1 MNTID
6 PNIQNEKQLQELLQK
21 QITTFE
27 EAFKIINK
35 EIRILEEKK
44 AKFPEKYLAKAT
56 EGNYED
62 LLILA
67 SQLKHKSI
75 SLSRNITGVYVA
87 VDAELD
93 YFESQILLYFAEYF
107 LKEKGF
113 DKITDLLRNS
123 YLSSNR
129 ELKKLKVLKGKL
141 KAVEKSAESLVRA
154 FESDEV
160 NFRKFLD
167 MKNKLRGL
175 Q

>member
-1 MNTID
+1 MNTAD
-6 PNIQNEKQLQELLQK
+6 GKIQNEKQLIEMLQK
-21 QITTFE
+21 EIATFE
-27 EAFKIINK
+27 EAFKIIDKELKSLENK
-35 EIRILEEKK
+35 QQ
-44 AKFPEKYLAKAT
+44 KFPEKYIAKAT
-56 EGNYED
+56 EGDYED

-75 SLSRNITGVYVA
+75 ALSRNITGVFVA
-87 VDAELD
+87 LDAELD
-93 YFESQILLYFAEYF
+93 YFESQILLYYAEHF

-123 YLSSNR
+123 YLSSNK
-129 ELKKLKVLKGKL
+129 ELKKLKILKGKF
-141 KAVEKSAESLVRA
+141 KAHEKSAEQLVRA

-167 MKNKLRGL
+167 MKNKLKGL